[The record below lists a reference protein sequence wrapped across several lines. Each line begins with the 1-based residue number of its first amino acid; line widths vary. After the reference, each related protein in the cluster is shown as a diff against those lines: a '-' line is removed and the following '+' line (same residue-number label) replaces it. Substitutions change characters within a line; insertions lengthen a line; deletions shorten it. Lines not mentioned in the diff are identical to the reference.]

1 MLDPSRI
8 ETRYAKSGA
17 LNIAYQIFGEGDVDM
32 VFIPGWASNVE
43 NIWTLPEF
51 AAFARE
57 LAKFARVILLDRR
70 GTGLSDPVP
79 DPPTF
84 EERMDDVRAVLD
96 AAGWKRAAIWGVSEG
111 GPMAI
116 LFAATYPERVRA
128 LLLYG
133 TFARFARAEDY
144 APGYPRAFIDG
155 WLPTIEDTWGTG
167 VMSRQFV
174 PSRANDPAEM
184 RLLARLERLAMSP
197 GTAHK
202 LFTLLAQSDV
212 RHVLPAIRV
221 PTLILHRTGD
231 QPVRVEHARYLAQH
245 IPRAKYV
252 ELSGEDHLPFEG
264 DTQALL
270 DEVREFLTGE
280 RAASEIDRVLAT
292 ILFCDIVDSTARAA
306 DVGDRAWKEL
316 LTRFYAL
323 AEEKLKHFRG
333 RLLDTA
339 GDGLFAAFDGPA
351 RAVRC
356 GAALAEAAQA
366 LGLRLRVGVHTG
378 ECEVLGDKYS
388 GIAVHLGARVAGAA
402 EPGQLLVTST
412 VKDLVVGS
420 GLRFEELGPRTLKG
434 VPEPWMLYRLG

>member
-1 MLDPSRI
+1 
-8 ETRYAKSGA
+8 
-17 LNIAYQIFGEGDVDM
+17 
-32 VFIPGWASNVE
+32 
-43 NIWTLPEF
+43 
-51 AAFARE
+51 
-57 LAKFARVILLDRR
+57 
-70 GTGLSDPVP
+70 
-79 DPPTF
+79 
-84 EERMDDVRAVLD
+84 
-96 AAGWKRAAIWGVSEG
+96 
-111 GPMAI
+111 
-116 LFAATYPERVRA
+116 
-128 LLLYG
+128 
-133 TFARFARAEDY
+133 
-144 APGYPRAFIDG
+144 
-155 WLPTIEDTWGTG
+155 
-167 VMSRQFV
+167 MSRQFV

-280 RAASEIDRVLAT
+280 RAAPEIDRVLAT

-316 LTRFYAL
+316 LARFYAL

-339 GDGLFAAFDGPA
+339 GD
-351 RAVRC
+351 RVEQTR
-356 GAALAEAAQA
+356 
-366 LGLRLRVGVHTG
+366 RLIQR
-378 ECEVLGDKYS
+378 KSY
-388 GIAVHLGARVAGAA
+388 
-402 EPGQLLVTST
+402 
-412 VKDLVVGS
+412 
-420 GLRFEELGPRTLKG
+420 
-434 VPEPWMLYRLG
+434 